1 MPKTANKI
9 SLLIEDQLPAFISD
23 EYELFSKFV
32 QKYYEQLELQG
43 QPLDIAHN
51 IATYRNIDFY
61 EKRVLQQETKLAEFA
76 QDTDTTIT
84 VVDASAFPD
93 SGYLKVNEEICFYKE
108 RTDTKFL
115 QVSRGVSGN
124 TTLGD
129 LYSESTFV
137 TTQAADH
144 PNGSTVQNISNLF
157 LFALVKSFEAQYLPD
172 FPVSYLNENIDQRTL
187 IKNIGDFYKS
197 KGTANSIKF
206 LFKCLVPNDQDPDVL
221 YPRDY
226 TLKSSEST
234 WSNNY
239 SLKVKIISGS
249 PESFIG
255 KQIIQNLDGNYASAT
270 IDNVLFSGTY
280 DGIDLYEFILAEETV
295 NGEFVISSKTKLTG
309 DIDINSTV
317 VDVFSTMGWGETGK
331 FYIENEVFTFES
343 KNVNQFTIKT
353 RSGSASY
360 SAGSLVYD
368 AAEVNVG
375 TDSILILGVLYSVAA
390 EETVPYAVA
399 GEKLEISKPGFE
411 TTSPKIV
418 DLQNNVRWKLSTGK
432 VSGLPL
438 LNSGVS
444 AIFEDES
451 DYYITSSG
459 FPDHPFTLNVP
470 VKDQRQLRIIPK
482 VPTSTTEI
490 YKTNDRDVGVF
501 VNGVVA
507 MSAKDTDKVFNG
519 PIERIDVI
527 NRGSGYVNAPF
538 VLVDGVPNLAR
549 ARMAGQVVESIV
561 VDTPG
566 NYQTNPQVEVVSGR
580 NGLVS
585 PIITNGEI
593 TSLVV
598 TDPGEFYSSAPV
610 IRIIDLAG
618 KGRFADYTA
627 VVSPAGQIVD
637 FIQNN
642 PGSGY
647 TPANISVD
655 VIAVGSGA
663 TAESRVQQ
671 WTRNRYNKY
680 ASELD
685 GNNGY
690 FIANKDAS
698 QDNGYA
704 YYASPTALRQ
714 NDNGSNHSP
723 ILGFAYDGNPIYG
736 AFGFSDALDSNSS
749 ITRMDS
755 SYTRNIAR
763 PNGPTVSSYPLGS
776 FFEDYTYVHLS
787 GHLDQNNGRFCVT
800 PDYPEG
806 TYAYFITV
814 DSNDDPQFPY
824 ILGDNYY
831 SVPRDSNYKQAL
843 SHRDVPKSSS
853 RLRTADIDKN
863 GELAIAVIDEINRG
877 NVSGAEVYSSAST
890 FSVGSEVIIDN
901 TSTGGFGA
909 TAEVSSVKGRQ
920 VESIESQSTK
930 ALLVELS
937 NIGYLFDGD
946 TITQDVTGATG
957 EIVGNVFSGKK
968 FALRN
973 VTGNFSD
980 GDVLSSSTTVL
991 NLILDKNAS
1000 YTVGSTLEYTDGVA
1014 SVLGQAEVLET
1025 TISKN
1030 SVIVRLISGSFST
1043 VDNFFIRSSNL
1054 LDTTGADVF
1063 ETFSLSSNLRIF
1075 TTNRN
1080 VAILKTSDDHGVGVN
1095 DMIDIDIS
1103 PDDSTTTST
1112 YYVRSRIYQK
1122 IKFNIPVA
1130 ATVLTDTGVGKL
1142 TLLTGGADYM
1152 PDQMYAEAPLLGGSG
1167 EDATAR
1173 MVVGPEGYVI
1183 SVEPRSDKKGTGY
1196 KRGDVL
1202 TVSATYF
1209 SKSDLTTGSVEIR
1222 VDHVG
1227 LGAEETKINVVD
1239 GTGFTADDFIS
1250 IGSEIVKVVN
1260 RTDNVLTVLRGQLGT
1275 TAVEHFD
1282 GAALTQIAPA
1292 FNLPKGFALGSTP
1305 NDPVIEEY
1313 DTSTQVAE
1321 VVFGYNQTLS
1331 TINAVSLSTVFFDQS
1346 VDQKLV
1352 RILEIDQPQSVF
1364 ELSTDNVEFTR
1375 NPVIDIKKF
1384 YKYNFDVSHPSMN
1397 GRAFDISPS
1406 INYNIVTPERTINN
1420 SIVDLKLGYGSRTG
1434 INNYATKQ
1442 SLQYSKYY
1450 YFDKNGLTN
1459 SETGLLNVVDDPLQG
1474 LKSALYIT
1482 SRSVVYDTNITAPH
1496 DGSGVIKYDSMSQFS
1511 IGEIKSVN
1519 VINSG
1524 SEYRRLPIVSGVLP
1538 TPTYVA
1544 TAITEIEDG
1553 SLSAVQVTYNG
1564 SNYSKAKAIVEGNA
1578 LLEVVQDQGRVT
1590 GLIIKHA
1597 GSGYTTAPTVKIVE
1611 SDQRI
1616 YLSSETIGVPRNV
1629 RIVNNGGSYHNDKTL
1644 SSTIRSNYIFKLSNF
1659 KEDSFGIGETI
1670 IQRNSGVETARAK
1683 VVSWRRGSNILVV
1696 KDVTGLFRE
1705 NIEILGISRRN
1716 TAVLDTIAYSKFNK
1730 NIKTYFDNIGSFQ
1743 DDQGVVS
1750 SSNQRLTDSYY
1761 YQDYS
1766 YVVKSKTSINSWRD
1780 LIKKTTHPA
1789 GFQLFGEVLIE
1800 SDTSVP
1806 MSPNTKTVNTS
1817 IVQLWDPNKNKITVV
1832 STKKQVTT
1840 SVIHTE
1846 QLKIE
1851 RGAGSISLDTFDT
1864 SEIRAKQ
1871 LFLNGQFTG
1880 AFTDRG
1886 NLEGRTLFT
1895 LVDSN
1900 GATITPYNEQALTIT
1915 LDGILQEPGRS
1926 YTVKGNKITFAAPP
1940 LGPSVK
1946 DGQQVPGVTF
1956 HCRYFEFKTA
1966 ELNARYLKR
1975 VRNIFQREGTWID
1988 AANQLAMNR
1997 AFIQSETLGYIQ
2009 AEYPNLTWGTLGTK
2023 CYRDIGLV
2031 VDALEH
2037 DLRFGGNSKTIAA
2050 TEKYFIDGVLA
2061 YIDGELEASID
2072 AYDYAVRLCKLAMR
2086 NWDFVDRQ
2094 VSWTPGTDLVTVSN
2108 TDNIA
2113 IGMKISAGRAFN
2125 PSTIVT
2131 EIVDERTIRISQ
2143 PSLNISNTLQQLVV
2157 NQILPTDQST
2167 APILQIAPGIFIQ
2180 IDQGAT
2186 YTISLPQSGQID
2198 VSANAQMTF
2207 IWSGLNNGTFYDAS
2221 TLIEANKINIQ
2232 REAAH
2237 RIYDKYPKFT
2247 YPRVPEAAYRF
2258 KDGRRLIYDNLQDI
2272 VTQTIAELNTK
2283 YGQQFATDKCARDL
2297 KIVIAAVAEDTGR
2310 GGNSAIIAATN
2321 RYFTNHDAL
2330 DGERTESIYGFNF
2343 ARDLCIEAI
2352 NNRGTV
2358 QDPNIILVPDC
2369 TNVNSAV
2376 TTLFGILTDALTNNT
2391 APTTTVNTGITEW
2404 VEAEEFCFRDTGIL
2418 VDAIVYSLRWGGT
2431 QKVVEF
2437 AEAYFNNYKLN
2448 HIKGELLETIYAN
2461 EVARDLMILAMRNNI
2476 SGSTIIA
2483 PITDPLV
2490 RTDSATPYC
2499 ADVESAITSYINVV
2513 TSILQGGP
2521 NRILATPENESAT
2534 GYWSSLQTYVNKNI
2548 LPDPLL
2554 VNATLS
2560 ECEEVASS
2568 LDSLYDGIKSTL
2580 VTGPGTVEISLPDYT
2595 NNENKIFD
2603 LYYED
2608 GGVVDL
2614 DDDENLFVSISGI
2627 LQHDGA
2633 YFIDKTQTP
2642 NRIVFSGAP
2651 IWNQGENIKTVQE
2664 PLAVERIAMHG
2675 VGNYTRCKLD
2685 TSGILDGSAGP
2696 FIILRKEDNKVQ
2708 NIDDADFVFV
2718 FIDGVMQRLD
2728 AYNIN
2733 GPAIRFTRK
2742 VYKYNKIELILL
2754 YGRELDPVIT
2764 LHDFEANTYLN
2775 RLTLSVSDSSP
2786 NSYDNVFTFTN
2797 VNYDKERFVYQKDGS
2812 VKNIIGKIKK
2822 LERVDDRNIALVVAG
2837 QNPVFNGSSELY
2849 FSTDYVN
2856 FSDEVQLSGVTSTLA
2871 YQLDENGN
2879 RRMQRDS
2886 SPWLY
2891 DSVLADKSFYIRK
2904 NGLARLNAGDRVRLD
2919 GETDFRTIKKL
2930 PQYVSPKDYRD
2941 NQNIT
2946 SEYFGSVTT
2955 TNYNGDIKG
2964 VGLSATAVMDGDK
2977 VARIDWNRKDLQL
2990 FYDEGIIQPTT
3001 AYGYDTAPVLHFLP
3015 EDQQGGGA
3023 KAEVIVSKGQIV
3035 DIVLIDGGS
3044 GYTEAPK
3051 IVTSRKYD
3059 LLKGN
3064 SRKIDSLVKISFANQ
3079 ISKKSPVA
3087 VAYFEELAT
3096 GIEVI
3101 NSVEAAVN
3109 FNGIGFV
3116 IEIDKVVDFS
3126 GTFLTKRETTIFT
3139 PPTVTSL
3146 PNVTAPSAGSDA
3158 LIIIKELDRTIESQP
3173 LLTTTTARKFNW
3185 QFVAPDQF
3193 GPNAGSFQIFQNYG
3207 NIVSAAGIPISGLT
3221 FEELERYGITIDQ
3234 FNDPYFKPPF
3244 ATASINNYLTQLQT
3258 DDIPARYGGADI
3270 FDNSYISASGY
3281 PDPSPDGYYKIY
3293 NGAVFLYVSVPAGTD
3308 AVTNFRSNV
3317 SGSGTFPGTSLLQ
3330 TDGIY
3335 VEWGPGPVVLNNY
3348 YSGDLLT
3355 GFANDSNAPNIQDR
3369 IQNKAFQTGYGYYDV
3384 FRGTANPNVQGI
3396 VLKPNFD
3403 ISAYNNQIG
3412 QFKWIKNVDYDFA
3425 ETNNIIYCNTDKL
3438 PASGTILVG
3447 REQMTYTS
3455 KLSDRLL
3462 GVDRGINGTPTEG
3475 HSIGEYIRLLS

>member
-23 EYELFSKFV
+23 EYELFGKFV

-43 QPLDIAHN
+43 QPLDIANN

-61 EKRVLQQETKLAEFA
+61 EKKILQQETKLAEFA

-84 VVDASAFPD
+84 VVDATAFPE
-93 SGYLKVNEEICFYKE
+93 SGYLAVNEEICFYKE
-108 RTDTKFL
+108 RTDTQFL
-115 QVSRGVSGN
+115 HVSRGVSGN

-129 LYSESTFV
+129 LYNESTFV

-172 FPVSYLNENIDQRTL
+172 FPVSFLNENVDQRTL

-197 KGTANSIKF
+197 KGTKNSIKF
-206 LFKCLVPNDQDPDVL
+206 LFKCLVPNDQNPEVL

-234 WSNNY
+234 WTNNY

-255 KQIIQNLDGNYASAT
+255 KQIVQNLDGNYASAT

-295 NGEFVISSKTKLTG
+295 NGDFAISSKTKLTE

-331 FYIENEVFTFES
+331 FYIENEVFTFET

-353 RSGSASY
+353 RSGSSSY
-360 SAGSLVYD
+360 TAGSLVYD

-375 TDSILILGVLYSVAA
+375 ADSILILGVLYSV
-390 EETVPYAVA
+390 ESETKEPYAVA

-411 TTSPKIV
+411 TTNQKIV
-418 DLQNNVRWKLSTGK
+418 DSQNNIRWSLSTGK
-432 VSGLPL
+432 VSGLPQ

-444 AIFEDES
+444 AIFEDDT
-451 DYYITSSG
+451 DYYIASSG

-470 VKDQRQLRIIPK
+470 VKDQRQLRILPK
-482 VPTSTTEI
+482 QPTSTTEI
-490 YKTNDRDVGVF
+490 YKTNDRDVGIF

-507 MSAKDTDKVFNG
+507 MSAKDTEKVFNG
-519 PIERIDVI
+519 PLQEIAVL
-527 NRGSGYVNAPF
+527 NRGSGYAREPF
-538 VLVDGVPNLAR
+538 VLVDGVSGIAR
-549 ARMAGQVVESIV
+549 ARMAGQVVESII
-561 VDTPG
+561 VDNPG
-566 NYQTNPQVEVVSGR
+566 NYQGNPQVEVVSGR
-580 NGLVS
+580 NGVVT
-585 PIITNGEI
+585 PIVTNGEI

-598 TDPGEFYSSAPV
+598 SNPGEFYSSPPI

-627 VVSPAGQIVD
+627 VVSPAGQLVD
-637 FIQNN
+637 FIQVNK
-642 PGSGY
+642 GSGY
-647 TPANISVD
+647 TAENIRVD
-655 VIAVGSGA
+655 VISVGSGA
-663 TAESRVQQ
+663 IAESKVLQ
-671 WTRNRYNKY
+671 WTKNRYELY
-680 ASELD
+680 SSELD
-685 GNNGY
+685 SNNGY
-690 FIANKDAS
+690 AIQNKDIS
-698 QDNGYA
+698 QDYGYA

-736 AFGFSDALDSNSS
+736 AFGFSDALDSTSS
-749 ITRMDS
+749 IVRMDS
-755 SYTRNIAR
+755 SYTKNIAR
-763 PNGPTVSSYPLGS
+763 SNGPAVATYPLGS
-776 FFEDYTYVHLS
+776 FFEDYTYVHQS

-831 SVPRDSNYKQAL
+831 SIPRDSNYTQAL
-843 SHRDVPKSSS
+843 SHTDIPKTST
-853 RLRTADIDKN
+853 RLRTADIDAN
-863 GELAIAVIDEINRG
+863 GELAVAVIEDIERG
-877 NVSGAEVYSSAST
+877 NVSGAEIYSSVDT
-890 FSVGSEVIIDN
+890 FSVGSEVFIDN
-901 TSTGGFGA
+901 TSTSGFGA
-909 TAEVSSVKGRQ
+909 TAEVSSVKGKQ

-930 ALLVELS
+930 ALLINLS
-937 NIGYLFDGD
+937 NTAYLFDGD
-946 TITQDVTGATG
+946 TITQDVTGASG
-957 EIVGNVFSGKK
+957 EIVGDVFSGKQ

-973 VTGNFSD
+973 VSGEFSTGD
-980 GDVLSSSTTVL
+980 TLSSSTTVL
-991 NLILDKNAS
+991 NLILDENAS
-1000 YTVGSTLEYTDGVA
+1000 YTSGAMLEYTDGAA
-1014 SVLGQAEVLET
+1014 SVIAQGIVLET

-1030 SVIVRLISGSFST
+1030 SVKVRLVFGSFT
-1043 VDNFFIRSSNL
+1043 PTDNYFIRSSNL
-1054 LDTTGADVF
+1054 LDTPGVNVAQVG
-1063 ETFSLSSNLRIF
+1063 SLSSGLIIF
-1075 TTNRN
+1075 NINNN
-1080 VAILKTSDDHGVGVN
+1080 VAILKTSQDHGVGVN
-1095 DMIDIDIS
+1095 DTIDVDIN
-1103 PDDSTTTST
+1103 PDDSSSTTL

-1152 PDQMYAEAPLLGGSG
+1152 PNQMYAEAPLLGGSG

-1173 MVVGPEGYVI
+1173 LIVGPEGYVT
-1183 SVEPRSDKKGTGY
+1183 SVVPRSDKKGTGY

-1202 TVSATYF
+1202 TVSDAYL
-1209 SKSDLTTGSVEIR
+1209 SKSDLTTGSVQIR

-1227 LGAEETKINVVD
+1227 LGAEETDINVAD
-1239 GTGFTADDFIS
+1239 GTGFTADDFIR

-1260 RTDNVLTVLRGQLGT
+1260 RTGNVLTVLRGQLGT

-1292 FNLPKGFALGSTP
+1292 FNLPKGFALGSSP
-1305 NDPVIEEY
+1305 SDPVIEEY
-1313 DTSTQVAE
+1313 NASTQVAE
-1321 VVFGYNQTLS
+1321 VVFGYDQTLS
-1331 TINAVSLSTVFFDQS
+1331 TINEVSLSTVFFDQS
-1346 VDQKLV
+1346 ADQKLV
-1352 RILEIDQPQSVF
+1352 RILEIEPAKSVF
-1364 ELSTDNVEFTR
+1364 EFSSDNLEFTR

-1384 YKYNFDVSHPSMN
+1384 YKYSFNTAHPSMN
-1397 GRAFDISPS
+1397 GRAFEISPS
-1406 INYNIVTPERTINN
+1406 INYNIVTTERTINGA
-1420 SIVDLKLGYGSRTG
+1420 IVDLKLGFGSRLT
-1434 INNYATKQ
+1434 NNSYSEKQ
-1442 SLQYSKYY
+1442 ALQYSKYY
-1450 YFDKNGLTN
+1450 YFDKNGQSS
-1459 SETGLLNVVDDPLQG
+1459 SETGFFNVVDDPLQG
-1474 LKSALYIT
+1474 KKSALYVT
-1482 SRSVVYDTNITAPH
+1482 PRSIVYDTTIAAPH
-1496 DGSGVIKYDSMSQFS
+1496 DGTGVIKYNSMSQFS
-1511 IGEIKSVN
+1511 VGEINTVN
-1519 VINSG
+1519 VINTG
-1524 SEYRRLPIVSGVLP
+1524 TEYRKLPIVTGVLP

-1544 TAITEIEDG
+1544 KATADIVDG
-1553 SLSAVQVTYNG
+1553 SLSAVVVTNNG

-1590 GLIIKHA
+1590 GIVVKHP
-1597 GSGYTTAPTVKIVE
+1597 GSGYTTPPTINIVE
-1611 SDQRI
+1611 SDVRV
-1616 YLSSETIGVPRNV
+1616 YLSSETIGLPRNV
-1629 RIVNNGGSYHNDKTL
+1629 RIINNGGSYHNDKTL
-1644 SSTIRSNYIFKLSNF
+1644 SSTIRSNYIFKVSNF
-1659 KEDSFGIGETI
+1659 REDAFGIGETI
-1670 IQRNSGVETARAK
+1670 IQTNSGVETARAK
-1683 VVSWRRGSNILVV
+1683 VVSWRRGSNILIV
-1696 KDVTGLFRE
+1696 KDITGLFRE

-1750 SSNQRLTDSYY
+1750 SSNQRLTDSFY

-1766 YVVKSKTSINSWRD
+1766 YVVKSRTSINSWRE

-1789 GFQLFGEVLIE
+1789 GFQLFGEVLVE
-1800 SDTSVP
+1800 SDAAVP
-1806 MSPNTKTVNTS
+1806 MSPSTKTVGTS

-1840 SVIHTE
+1840 SVIKTE

-1851 RGAGSISLDTFDT
+1851 RGAGSIGLETFNT
-1864 SEIRAKQ
+1864 TEIRAKQ
-1871 LFLNGQFTG
+1871 LYLNGAFTG

-1886 NLEGRTLFT
+1886 NLEGRTVFT
-1895 LVDSN
+1895 LVDEN
-1900 GATITPYNEQALTIT
+1900 GATITPYNEQSLTIT
-1915 LDGILQEPGRS
+1915 LDGILQEPGRA

-1956 HCRYFEFKTA
+1956 HCRYFEFKNAT
-1966 ELNARYLKR
+1966 LNARYLKR
-1975 VRNIFQREGTWID
+1975 VRNIYQREGTWID
-1988 AANQLAMNR
+1988 SANQLAMNK

-2009 AEYPNLTWGTLGTK
+2009 NEYPNLSWGTLGTK

-2031 VDALEH
+2031 IEALEH
-2037 DLRFGGNSKTIAA
+2037 DLRFGGNSKTIDAI
-2050 TEKYFIDGVLA
+2050 EKYFIDGVLA
-2061 YIDGELEASID
+2061 YIDGELEASIK

-2108 TDNIA
+2108 SDNIA

-2125 PSTIVT
+2125 PATIVT
-2131 EIVDERTIRISQ
+2131 EIVDQRTIRISQ
-2143 PSLNISNTLQQLVV
+2143 PSLNISNTLQQLTV
-2157 NQILPTDQST
+2157 NQILTTDQST
-2167 APILQIAPGIFIQ
+2167 APILQVAPGIFIQ

-2186 YTISLPQSGQID
+2186 YTISLPQSGQIN

-2247 YPRVPEAAYRF
+2247 YPRVPEEAFRF

-2283 YGQQFATDKCARDL
+2283 YGSEFATEKCARDL

-2310 GGNSAIIAATN
+2310 GGNSTTIAATN
-2321 RYFTNHDAL
+2321 RYFTDHDAL

-2358 QDPNIILVPDC
+2358 QDPGIILVPDC

-2404 VEAEEFCFRDTGIL
+2404 VEAEDFCFRDTGIL

-2448 HIKGELLETIYAN
+2448 HIQGELLETIYAN

-2483 PITDPLV
+2483 PVTDPLV
-2490 RTDSATPYC
+2490 RTDNLTPYC
-2499 ADVESAITSYINVV
+2499 ADVESAISSYINVV
-2513 TSILQGGP
+2513 TTILQGGP
-2521 NRILATPENESAT
+2521 NRILATPENESST
-2534 GYWSSLQTYVNKNI
+2534 GYWTTLQTYVNKNI

-2560 ECEEVASS
+2560 ECEEVASA

-2580 VTGPGTVEISLPDYT
+2580 ITGPGSVEVSLPDYT
-2595 NNENKIFD
+2595 NNENTIFD

-2633 YFIDKTQTP
+2633 YYIDKTQTP
-2642 NRIVFSGAP
+2642 NRIVFSGSP
-2651 IWNQGENIKTVQE
+2651 IWDQGENVKTVQE

-2675 VGNYTRCKLD
+2675 VGNYKRCKLD

-2696 FIILRKEDNKVQ
+2696 FIIIRKEDDKVQ
-2708 NIDDADFVFV
+2708 TVDDPRYMFV
-2718 FIDGVMQRLD
+2718 FIDGVMQRRD
-2728 AYNIN
+2728 AYSIN

-2742 VYKYNKIELILL
+2742 VYDYNKIELILL
-2754 YGRELDPVIT
+2754 YGRELDQSIA
-2764 LHDFEANTYLN
+2764 LHDFEPNTYLN
-2775 RLTLSVSDSSP
+2775 RLTLTVSDSSP
-2786 NSYDNVFTFTN
+2786 NQYDNVFTFTN
-2797 VNYDKERFVYQKDGS
+2797 INYDKERFVYQKDGS
-2812 VKNIIGKIKK
+2812 TVNIIGKIKK
-2822 LERVDDRNIALVVAG
+2822 LSRTNDRTIELVVSG

-2856 FSDEVQLSGVTSTLA
+2856 YADEVQLSGVTSTLA

-2891 DSVLADKSFYIRK
+2891 DSVLADNSFYVRK
-2904 NGLARLNAGDRVRLD
+2904 NGLARLNAGDRVKID
-2919 GETDFRTIKKL
+2919 GELEFRTIKKL
-2930 PQYVSPKDYRD
+2930 PQYVNPKDYRD
-2941 NQNIT
+2941 NQNIG

-2955 TNYNGDIKG
+2955 TNYNGETKG

-2977 VARIDWNRKDLQL
+2977 VSRVDWNRKDLAL
-2990 FYDEGIIQPTT
+2990 YYNEGIIQPTT
-3001 AYGYDTAPVLHFLP
+3001 AYGYDTAPVLHFVP
-3015 EDQQGGGA
+3015 QNGQGGGA
-3023 KAEVIVSKGQIV
+3023 KAKVIVSKGQIV
-3035 DIVLIDGGS
+3035 DIVLIESGS

-3051 IVTSRKYD
+3051 IVVARKYD

-3064 SRKIDSLVKISFANQ
+3064 SRKIDSFVNLAFANK
-3079 ISKKSPVA
+3079 IKKASPAA
-3087 VAYFEELAT
+3087 VSITFEFAR
-3096 GIEVI
+3096 GIESI
-3101 NSVEAAVN
+3101 NTTEAAISYNDIDVQL
-3109 FNGIGFV
+3109 V
-3116 IEIDKVVDFS
+3116 IQKKVDFS
-3126 GTFLTKRETTIFT
+3126 ATFLVKQQFTVFT
-3139 PPTVTSL
+3139 PPTVSQVHAVST
-3146 PNVTAPSAGSDA
+3146 VSAGRDA
-3158 LIIIKELDRTIESQP
+3158 YVRRYEIDRTIESQP
-3173 LLTTTTARKFNW
+3173 VLTTVSAKTFNY

-3193 GPNAGSFQIFQNYG
+3193 GPNAGSLQIFQNYG
-3207 NIVSAAGIPISGLT
+3207 NIVSAAGIPVSGLT
-3221 FEELERYGITIDQ
+3221 IEELDRYGITIDQ

-3244 ATASINNYLTQLQT
+3244 VTGSINNYLTQVQT
-3258 DDIPARYGGADI
+3258 DDIPGRYTGADI

-3293 NGAVFLYVSVPAGTD
+3293 NGAVFLYVSVAAGTD
-3308 AVTNFRSNV
+3308 AVTNFRSNI

-3348 YSGDLLT
+3348 YSGDSLT

-3412 QFKWIKNVDYDFA
+3412 QFKWIKNVDYDFT
-3425 ETNNIIYCNTDKL
+3425 ETNNIVYCNTDKL

-3462 GVDRGINGTPTEG
+3462 GVDRGINGTPTEF
-3475 HSIGEYIRLLS
+3475 HAVGEYIRLLS